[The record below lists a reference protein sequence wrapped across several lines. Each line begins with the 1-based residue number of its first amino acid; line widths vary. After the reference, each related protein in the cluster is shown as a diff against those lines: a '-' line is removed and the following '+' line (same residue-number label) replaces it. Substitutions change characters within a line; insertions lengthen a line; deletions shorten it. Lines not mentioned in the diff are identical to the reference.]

1 MILNKDLIK
10 KYKAEF
16 DHWMDDGKLQAY
28 YKIDDVPKWWTDEE
42 SINHGGDDNFS
53 NILQISLDAN
63 DVLIVI
69 DDAYVEFRKALA
81 EGKIIQ
87 LDEAAKFSDPNR
99 GWVDLSCKSFGSS
112 THLFPVNYYR
122 IKPE

>member
-1 MILNKDLIK
+1 MIKDLIR
-10 KYKAEF
+10 KYEAEF

-81 EGKIIQ
+81 EGKIVEFKHPQ
-87 LDEAAKFSDPNR
+87 VGYDEWEIVTPE
-99 GWVDLSCKSFGSS
+99 
-112 THLFPVNYYR
+112 HLFQSVVPGREYR

>member
-1 MILNKDLIK
+1 MIKELIK

-16 DHWMDDGKLQAY
+16 DHWMNGGNVQAFYIKDDE
-28 YKIDDVPKWWTDEE
+28 PKWLTDEE
-42 SINHGGDDNFS
+42 CIEYEGRDNFS
-53 NILQISLDAN
+53 HIIKNLLGPD
-63 DVLIVI
+63 DVLIII
-69 DDAYVEFRKALA
+69 DDEYIEFRKALA

>member
-1 MILNKDLIK
+1 MNKELIK
-10 KYKAEF
+10 KYKVEF
-16 DHWMDDGKLQAY
+16 DHWLNGGAIQAF
-28 YKIDDVPKWWTDEE
+28 YKNDNEPKWWTDDD
-42 SINHGGDDNFS
+42 SIYCDNFS
-53 NILQISLDAN
+53 HIISKSLGLD
-63 DVLIVI
+63 DVIIVI
-69 DDAYVEFRKALA
+69 DDEYIEFRKALV

>member
-1 MILNKDLIK
+1 MNKELIK

-16 DHWMDDGKLQAY
+16 DHWLNGGTIQAF
-28 YKIDDVPKWWTDEE
+28 YKQGDEPKWLTAEE
-42 SINHGGDDNFS
+42 CIEYDGYDNFS
-53 NILQISLDAN
+53 HIIKNLLEPD
-63 DVLIVI
+63 DVIIVI
-69 DDAYVEFRKALA
+69 DDEYIEFRKALA